1 MKKTA
6 LIPVAARKDDAQH
19 LVIEFDPAS
28 DGWFLY
34 AHADVSAAPLHEF
47 WHMTNEDAM
56 AQAESDWG
64 VTASGWSGSDNED
77 SATVK
82 PTLDANGTALADG
95 DTITL
100 IKDLDVKGT
109 NTTLKRGTTIK
120 NIRLTDNPEEIDCPS
135 APIRG
140 LVLKSCF
147 VKKI

>member
-6 LIPVAARKDDAQH
+6 TLHENAEYTY
-19 LVIEFDPAS
+19 LVLEFDPAS

-34 AHADVSAAPLHEF
+34 AHTSPETPPALEM
-47 WHMTNEDAM
+47 WHMSEEDARE
-56 AQAESDWG
+56 QALQDWG
-64 VTASGWSGSDNED
+64 VNDSDWKSESEENASTKS
-77 SATVK
+77 

-109 NTTLKRGTTIK
+109 STTLKRGMTIK
-120 NIRLTDNPEEIDCPS
+120 NIRLTDDPAEIDCPS
-135 APIRG
+135 APVRG

-147 VKKI
+147 VKKIA